1 MAQAFANLQSKLVS
15 QLTVHHLLKHG
26 PDAYN
31 IAVRIFKADT
41 EMMEEL
47 RGLFEVRHAFDSHL
61 PAPPPAAPSWVPLSS
76 VTQLTPA
83 ATATPAATTA
93 PAATAAPCAHGGE
106 GVPGLPPAPT
116 HLRPL
121 SASPSTEAVTSRAV
135 ADPLVGIE
143 L

>member
-31 IAVRIFKADT
+31 IAVRIVKADT

-61 PAPPPAAPSWVPLSS
+61 LAPPPAARIGNGLSRGWRMMS
-76 VTQLTPA
+76 SFLR
-83 ATATPAATTA
+83 A
-93 PAATAAPCAHGGE
+93 PRRAK
-106 GVPGLPPAPT
+106 
-116 HLRPL
+116 
-121 SASPSTEAVTSRAV
+121 SEA
-135 ADPLVGIE
+135 
-143 L
+143 